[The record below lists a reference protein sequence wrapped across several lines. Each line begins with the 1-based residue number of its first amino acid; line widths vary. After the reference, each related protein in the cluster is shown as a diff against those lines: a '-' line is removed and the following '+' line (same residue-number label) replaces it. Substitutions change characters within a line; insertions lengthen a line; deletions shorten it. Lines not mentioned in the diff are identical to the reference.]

1 MTWSLYKD
9 TGRPFEEWEK
19 NMVAWFIDEDA
30 STTYMPN
37 KIKFLHDGEHEVYM
51 SGAAG
56 ECKFPTKVRVV
67 NGEWEEDAE
76 LKILAMTR
84 AYYHGEYIEMFYRR
98 HGKIYVVMGS

>member
-9 TGRPFEEWEK
+9 TNRPYEQWEK

-37 KIKFLHDGEHEVYM
+37 KIKFLHDGEHDVHFD
-51 SGAAG
+51 GA
-56 ECKFPTKVRVV
+56 KFPARVRVV
-67 NGEWEEDAE
+67 NGNWEEDAE

-84 AYYHGEYIEMFYRR
+84 AYYHGEYIEMFYKRD
-98 HGKIYVVMGS
+98 GKIYVTMGS

>member
-1 MTWSLYKD
+1 MTWSLFKD

-37 KIKFLHDGEHEVYM
+37 KIRFLHDGEHDVYFQGPEI
-51 SGAAG
+51 S
-56 ECKFPTKVRVV
+56 TKVRVV
-67 NGEWEEDAE
+67 GGEWEEDAE
-76 LKILAMTR
+76 LKILALTR

>member
-1 MTWSLYKD
+1 MTWSLFKD

-37 KIKFLHDGEHEVYM
+37 KIRFLHDGEHDVYFQGPEI
-51 SGAAG
+51 S
-56 ECKFPTKVRVV
+56 TKVRVV

-76 LKILAMTR
+76 LKILALTR